1 MIKSM
6 PETIKLTNEYASNLS
21 CALIDF
27 TSQEY
32 LYIDLFSRIFHNCI
46 FIKSEA
52 VKNNKINMAVATVDL
67 ILVSINDDCQCDE
80 YDQLKNKIDSFRR
93 TDDTI
98 PVLALNNIKHN
109 EKLNEVLKGSYVVD
123 GIIPSPFY
131 KYGLYR
137 FLYRMLKRITHVK
150 ELEAYIRSLEKE
162 LSFEAPKELGIK
174 PPKKNEIQQIDK
186 EREKDIRFTQLEKI
200 SAVDFM
206 ASLDNTIVDKME
218 LLFEHLDNFITT
230 LYDFE
235 TFDVQNAYNLLPAI
249 KEQINEVYIIIDSL
263 SVFSV
268 SARAFNSLSEL
279 LNRITLQDLQDTD
292 KKNMFCTMLIAI
304 VNDLEKWIKVIF
316 VEQSTQDIH
325 YFDASF
331 SSNILEIESIFTCN
345 DEEDED
351 FEDDLEF
358 F

>member
-1 MIKSM
+1 MK
-6 PETIKLTNEYASNLS
+6 ETTKLTNEYASNLT

-27 TSQEY
+27 TAQEY
-32 LYIDLFSRIFHNCI
+32 LYIDFFSRIFLDCL
-46 FIKSEA
+46 FIKSQA
-52 VKNNKINMAVATVDL
+52 VKDNAIIMARASIDL
-67 ILVSINDDCQCDE
+67 VIVSINDDCQCDE
-80 YDQLKNKIDSFRR
+80 YDQLKHKIDMFRHAN
-93 TDDTI
+93 DTI
-98 PVLALNNIKHN
+98 PVLALNNVKLN
-109 EKLNEVLKGSYVVD
+109 KNLNEVLKGSYVVD

-150 ELEAYIRSLEKE
+150 ELEAYIHSLEKE
-162 LSFEAPKELGIK
+162 LSFEAPVELEIK
-174 PPKKNEIQQIDK
+174 SPKKNITQQIDIN
-186 EREKDIRFTQLEKI
+186 REKDIRFSQLEKI

-235 TFDVQNAYNLLPAI
+235 SFDAQNAYNLFPAI
-249 KEQINEVYIIIDSL
+249 REQINEVYIIIDSL

-268 SARAFNSLSEL
+268 TARAFNALSEL
-279 LNRITLQDLQDTD
+279 LNKITIEDLSDSDT
-292 KKNMFCTMLIAI
+292 KNMFCTMLIAI
-304 VNDLEKWIKVIF
+304 VHDLEKWIKIIF
-316 VEQSTQDIH
+316 VDQATQDIH

-331 SSNILEIESIFTCN
+331 SSNILEIESIFLQN
-345 DEEDED
+345 SDDD
-351 FEDDLEF
+351 DDDDLEF